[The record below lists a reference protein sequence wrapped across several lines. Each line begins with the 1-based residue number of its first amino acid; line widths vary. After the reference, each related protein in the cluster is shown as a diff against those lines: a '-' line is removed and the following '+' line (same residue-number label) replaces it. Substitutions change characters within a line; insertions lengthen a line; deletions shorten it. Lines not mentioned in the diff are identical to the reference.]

1 MSLQNGGD
9 DLFCPGEIF
18 LLVLGA
24 QDRDIGDL
32 ILCHRDLYRNFAL
45 KAHGFGS
52 VDAVQVDGGSRKFLH
67 HQRRGGLWLG
77 WQGIIHHLAGQGVLH
92 CAQNAPAGVGG
103 LGNGIHLPALS
114 LHHGGQKPLGTPQK
128 LLGLVGCVQ
137 DLHLR
142 DAAVFHGD
150 LYSDGTAVA
159 PGRADVN
166 AGGIGQL
173 GQGFFLRFGGSGFH
187 RLLHHSCQLF
197 RHGGQHRNGAGQ
209 SKKYSCRC
217 RHRREQLHQ
226 RQQCMASFF
235 VHSNSS

>member
-1 MSLQNGGD
+1 MADYKLWN
-9 DLFCPGEIF
+9 
-18 LLVLGA
+18 
-24 QDRDIGDL
+24 
-32 ILCHRDLYRNFAL
+32 AL
-45 KAHGFGS
+45 K
-52 VDAVQVDGGSRKFLH
+52 DAKKYRWVELSHSLNNESPY
-67 HQRRGGLWLG
+67 WS
-77 WQGIIHHLAGQGVLH
+77 
-92 CAQNAPAGVGG
+92 
-103 LGNGIHLPALS
+103 GIHLPALS

-142 DAAVFHGD
+142 DAAVSHGD

-166 AGGIGQL
+166 AVGIGQL

-187 RLLHHSCQLF
+187 RLLHHGCQLF

-209 SKKYSCRC
+209 GKKYSCRC

-226 RQQCMASFF
+226 RQQCMASFLF
-235 VHSNSS
+235 IPTPPDTEKQGRLMPSDLAVLYCIC